1 MRKNNGNFSWIT
13 KLKINIIKNFFS
25 CTCLKHFLS
34 ISGYD
39 MDVEACMDLHSTLSK
54 IEMY

>member
-1 MRKNNGNFSWIT
+1 MRKNIGNFSWIA

-34 ISGYD
+34 ISGSD